1 MQITYETTAT
11 MTDLHRV
18 KLEQIARFVANHHS
32 DTIVIGVTDEHVIC
46 ETRSSHVDGREIIE
60 TDYVST
66 IRGAKRLLGY

>member
-11 MTDLHRV
+11 MIDLQRV
-18 KLEQIARFVANHHS
+18 KLEQVARFIANHHS
-32 DTIVIGVTDEHVIC
+32 DTIVVGVTDEHVIC
-46 ETRSSHVDGREIIE
+46 ETRATDVEGREVIE